1 MSITVFLADDH
12 TVLRNGLQFMLDAE
26 ADIQV
31 IGAAANGRDAVRQV
45 KQLQPNIVV
54 LDIAMPE
61 LNGIEAAQQIRECC
75 PSTQIIILSMH
86 HTPEHINRALQAGAR
101 GYLVKESASDEVVEA
116 IRQVHAGRRY
126 LSQEISEQVLDY
138 YIDQHQAE
146 TVSDPLASLNARE
159 REILQLVVEGKTTAE
174 ISDLLSLSPK
184 SIKSYRSR
192 IMQKLGVNDLPG
204 LVKFAIRHG
213 LTSLE

>member
-1 MSITVFLADDH
+1 MRLKDKAALVTGSSRGVGRAVALGFAK
-12 TVLRNGLQFMLDAE
+12 E
-26 ADIQV
+26 
-31 IGAAANGRDAVRQV
+31 GANVVVNYTSNQTAA
-45 KQLQPNIVV
+45 
-54 LDIAMPE
+54 
-61 LNGIEAAQQIRECC
+61 
-75 PSTQIIILSMH
+75 
-86 HTPEHINRALQAGAR
+86 
-101 GYLVKESASDEVVEA
+101 DEVVEA

>member
-1 MSITVFLADDH
+1 MTITVFLADDH

-26 ADIQV
+26 ADIKV
-31 IGAAANGRDAVRQV
+31 VGTAANGREAVDQV
-45 KQLQPNIVV
+45 KQLQPNVV
-54 LDIAMPE
+54 ILDIAMPE
-61 LNGIEAAQQIRECC
+61 LNGIEAAHQIRACC
-75 PSTQIIILSMH
+75 PSSQVIMLSMH
-86 HTPEHINRALQAGAR
+86 HTPDHITRALQAGAR

-126 LSQEISEQVLDY
+126 LSQEISDQVIDY
-138 YIDQHQAE
+138 YVDQYQVEAA
-146 TVSDPLASLNARE
+146 SNPLASLNSRE
-159 REILQLVVEGKTTAE
+159 REILQLVAEGKTTAE

>member
-26 ADIQV
+26 ADIEV
-31 IGAAANGRDAVRQV
+31 VGTAANGRDAVRQV
-45 KQLQPNIVV
+45 KQLHPDIVV

-61 LNGIEAAQQIRECC
+61 LNGIEAAQQIREYCS
-75 PSTQIIILSMH
+75 STQVIILSMH

-138 YIDQHQAE
+138 YIDQHQAKAA
-146 TVSDPLASLNARE
+146 SDPLASLNARE

-184 SIKSYRSR
+184 SVKSYRSR

>member
-1 MSITVFLADDH
+1 MTITVFLADDH

-26 ADIQV
+26 AGIEV
-31 IGAAANGRDAVRQV
+31 VGAAANGREAVAQV
-45 KQLQPNIVV
+45 KQLQPNVV
-54 LDIAMPE
+54 ILDIAMPE
-61 LNGIEAAQQIRECC
+61 LNGIEAAHQIRASC
-75 PSTQIIILSMH
+75 PATQVIMLSMH
-86 HTPEHINRALQAGAR
+86 HTPDHITRALQAGAR

-126 LSQEISEQVLDY
+126 LSQEISDQVIDY
-138 YIDQHQAE
+138 YVDQYQVEA
-146 TVSDPLASLNARE
+146 VSDPLTSLNTRE

-174 ISDLLSLSPK
+174 ISELLSLSPK
-184 SIKSYRSR
+184 SVKSYRSR